1 MEIKKIYS
9 YSEAMVSDAL
19 MDGGDDAINAALPSF
34 EPGAIIYTAGYSKV
48 RQKALTGSW
57 VPVNMGGGSGSGID
71 TSDATATATDIV
83 KDKTAYVN
91 GEKVTGT
98 FEGVDTSDAD
108 ATAANIVKNKTAY
121 VKGAKIT
128 GTFEG
133 VDTSDATA
141 TADDIVVGKTA
152 YANGQ
157 KITGTIVDNGSSDY
171 VVSDDDAFDEIKL
184 AWGQVCY
191 SYKMPAKT
199 VLDKD
204 TVISMKVSCSK
215 LRQVLGV
222 TADKIKAGEVI
233 LGITG
238 TYTAE
243 STDESGT

>member
-98 FEGVDTSDAD
+98 FEGVDTSDA
-108 ATAANIVKNKTAY
+108 
-121 VKGAKIT
+121 
-128 GTFEG
+128 
-133 VDTSDATA
+133 TA
-141 TADDIVVGKTA
+141 TADDIVMDKTA
-152 YANGQ
+152 YIGGQ
-157 KITGTIVDNGSSDY
+157 KVTGTVYDNGAAQYEVSGDEKFNNIKIGTNNKLCYFYSMPRRTVFSEGAVIGMY
-171 VVSDDDAFDEIKL
+171 VTEGKIAE
-184 AWGQVCY
+184 
-191 SYKMPAKT
+191 
-199 VLDKD
+199 
-204 TVISMKVSCSK
+204 VIG
-215 LRQVLGV
+215 L
-222 TADKIKAGEVI
+222 TADKIKAGVTI

-238 TYTAE
+238 TYTGE